1 MDDIED
7 AYIRV
12 IAGPKKKS
20 RVMKESEKKNTAYH
34 EAGHAIV
41 THLLPDTDPVHQISI
56 IPAGRAL
63 GYTLHQ
69 PQEDKYSVYKSGL
82 KSEIAILLGGRAA
95 EEIIFGDVSGG
106 ASNDIERATKIAKQM
121 VTKLGMSDV
130 LGLRAFGNDHGEV
143 FLGRDFSSSQDYSD
157 ETASKIDAEIHTI
170 ISEAYATA
178 KKLLTDNIAKLH
190 FISEF
195 LVKNEVMDAE
205 QFAAAMDGDPTFED
219 LEEMTESK
227 KRKSREEND
236 RRRAEMQAEERKR
249 REAEEKARREAERNN
264 DANRYNRDGD
274 PNSNGDIGPDGKKD
288 DDNNGNIPF

>member
-1 MDDIED
+1 
-7 AYIRV
+7 
-12 IAGPKKKS
+12 
-20 RVMKESEKKNTAYH
+20 
-34 EAGHAIV
+34 
-41 THLLPDTDPVHQISI
+41 
-56 IPAGRAL
+56 
-63 GYTLHQ
+63 
-69 PQEDKYSVYKSGL
+69 
-82 KSEIAILLGGRAA
+82 
-95 EEIIFGDVSGG
+95 
-106 ASNDIERATKIAKQM
+106 M

-157 ETASKIDAEIHTI
+157 ETASKIDAEIHSI

-219 LEEMTESK
+219 LEEMTEAK

-249 REAEEKARREAERNN
+249 REAEEKARRESQRND

>member
-1 MDDIED
+1 MIGIKKLDHL
-7 AYIRV
+7 V
-12 IAGPKKKS
+12 I
-20 RVMKESEKKNTAYH
+20 T
-34 EAGHAIV
+34 
-41 THLLPDTDPVHQISI
+41 TTDVRRCV
-56 IPAGRAL
+56 AFYEAL
-63 GYTLHQ
+63 GFESFEVFGRYELHAENIKINFDEEKIACSYEN
-69 PQEDKYSVYKSGL
+69 PYDKYK
-82 KSEIAILLGGRAA
+82 
-95 EEIIFGDVSGG
+95 EEY
-106 ASNDIERATKIAKQM
+106 A
-121 VTKLGMSDV
+121 
-130 LGLRAFGNDHGEV
+130 
-143 FLGRDFSSSQDYSD
+143 
-157 ETASKIDAEIHTI
+157 KIDAEIHSI

-190 FISEF
+190 FVSEF

-219 LEEMTESK
+219 LEEMTEAK

-249 REAEEKARREAERNN
+249 REAEEKARRDAERND